1 MPTLDTAATT
11 VLERADRLAAC
22 SEDGERLT
30 RRFAT
35 AALAEGG
42 ELVSEWMRA
51 AGMAVRRDAIG
62 NVVGRWEPAG
72 GRAAGTLLM
81 GSHIDTVVD
90 AGRYDGMLGVLVAL
104 ACVERLPDDL
114 PFAVEVYA
122 FADEEGVRY
131 GTAYLGSSVVAAT
144 RPTFSATSRSTSS
157 RARCSRPR
165 TSRSAS

>member
-42 ELVSEWMRA
+42 QLVSEWMRA

-72 GRAAGTLLM
+72 GRAAKTLLM
-81 GSHIDTVVD
+81 GSHIEPVVD
-90 AGRYDGMLGVLVAL
+90 AARSEEMLGVLVDPA
-104 ACVERLPDDL
+104 RL
-114 PFAVEVYA
+114 E
-122 FADEEGVRY
+122 
-131 GTAYLGSSVVAAT
+131 
-144 RPTFSATSRSTSS
+144 
-157 RARCSRPR
+157 
-165 TSRSAS
+165 

>member
-51 AGMAVRRDAIG
+51 AGRR
-62 NVVGRWEPAG
+62 
-72 GRAAGTLLM
+72 
-81 GSHIDTVVD
+81 
-90 AGRYDGMLGVLVAL
+90 
-104 ACVERLPDDL
+104 ER
-114 PFAVEVYA
+114 
-122 FADEEGVRY
+122 
-131 GTAYLGSSVVAAT
+131 
-144 RPTFSATSRSTSS
+144 
-157 RARCSRPR
+157 C
-165 TSRSAS
+165 